1 MNKLKYIFVFALC
14 ALFFVPKI
22 KAQQIECVGT
32 ATAVTNNNDSIF
44 IFAGEPHLKSKVGKV
59 DWYRTSD
66 GALLQSDIDEI
77 YPETGEGVIVKKTG
91 VVLGVYYV
99 FDMTKYTPKIDTV
112 LVTPRCRE
120 TIVQLVGNIPP
131 MTYTDTFGLPSTLI
145 RHCAVAYNNLS
156 WGKDSWQDSA
166 AVETNVLSL
175 NKMHLPA
182 VYGTTSFAVRF
193 DDEWCAELAL
203 PLDSAVSEEI
213 EPVAVKSHVVS
224 TTTVRGKKG
233 EKSNEVERPTE
244 STTLSGSA
252 PLDIYFET
260 NPTPAVEF
268 YDWCIYRSSE
278 LIATRF
284 EEIVRYIFSSP
295 GHYCVVNYVLNQ
307 KCPCKD
313 TDDGDCEKDSTVIEI
328 TVPESQLLV
337 PNVFT
342 PNGDG
347 SNDEFRVLYRSL
359 REYHIWVY
367 NRWGKL
373 VYESTDP
380 SKGWDGMIGGRP
392 AAEGAYYYVIR
403 AMGTDAA
410 QDAEYHSRQAYDKAM
425 KNSDES
431 YLGIYQMSGDI
442 NLLRGKDK

>member
-14 ALFFVPKI
+14 SLCFANVA
-22 KAQQIECVGT
+22 AQQVECVGT
-32 ATAVTNNNDSIF
+32 AKIVLNNNDTAF
-44 IFAGEPHLKSKVGKV
+44 VFAGEPHLKSRIGNV

-66 GALLQSDIDEI
+66 GALLQSDIDEV
-77 YPETGEGVIVKKTG
+77 YPETGEGVVIKKAGQT
-91 VVLGVYYV
+91 LGAYYV
-99 FDMTKYTPKIDTV
+99 FDLTKYAPKIDTV

-120 TIVQLVGNIPP
+120 TILQLVGNIPP
-131 MTYTDTFGLPSTLI
+131 MTYKDTFGLPSTLM
-145 RHCAVAYNNLS
+145 RHCAVSYTNLA
-156 WGKDSWQDSA
+156 WGKDSWEDSV
-166 AVETNVLSL
+166 AVETNTLSL
-175 NKMHLPA
+175 NKMHLAA
-182 VYGTTSFAVRF
+182 VYGTTSFSVCF
-193 DDEWCAELAL
+193 DNEWRTELSL
-203 PLDSAVSEEI
+203 PLDSVTSDDI
-213 EPVAVKSHVVS
+213 TPVAVSSHVIS

-268 YDWCIYRSSE
+268 VEWRIYRGSQR
-278 LIATRF
+278 IGVRPD
-284 EEIVRYIFSSP
+284 EILRYLFSDP
-295 GHYCVVNYVLNQ
+295 GHYRVVHYVLNQ

-313 TDDGDCEKDSTVIEI
+313 ADDGDCEQDSTVIEI

-410 QDAEYHSRQAYDKAM
+410 KDAEYHSRQAYEKAR

-431 YLGIYQMSGDI
+431 YLGIYQLSGDI
-442 NLLRGKDK
+442 NLLRGKEK